1 MIPETEPDQ
10 MSHWK
15 GEEMLLCVF
24 AGNVNGSVP
33 ERNIRFSLTGMYIT
47 ELKEQHTGERDVFTS
62 YFKSLPFW
70 TRGEVVC
77 SLFVCKYMS
86 VGHCRCWSVCASI
99 PV

>member
-33 ERNIRFSLTGMYIT
+33 ERNIRFSFDWTV
-47 ELKEQHTGERDVFTS
+47 HNRVERAAH
-62 YFKSLPFW
+62 
-70 TRGEVVC
+70 G
-77 SLFVCKYMS
+77 
-86 VGHCRCWSVCASI
+86 
-99 PV
+99 